1 MPKLDPKHKLVLE
14 QLAVASLLLVFG
26 ATLFGALKKQGMLG
40 GKPPASVQAFVED
53 ARVAVGETG
62 KAVDAY
68 VKEMLQQAPAPSAGG
83 STAAPVRT
91 YTAEALRDP
100 LQSMLPVPV
109 TASMA
114 EGGDGSGSVVP
125 SVEFPPVTVQGV
137 IWGGARPQVIIEDH
151 VYDVGDTVSGV
162 RIKAIARDGITLELD
177 GATTLVKTAQR
188 PSGSL

>member
-1 MPKLDPKHKLVLE
+1 MPKLDPKHKLLLE

-26 ATLFGALKKQGMLG
+26 ATLFGAVKKQGMLG
-40 GKPPASVQAFVED
+40 GKPPASVQAFVDD

-114 EGGDGSGSVVP
+114 EGGDGAPVVP

-137 IWGGARPQVIIEDH
+137 IWGGLRPQVIIEDH
-151 VYDVGDTVSGV
+151 VYDVGDTVSGA
-162 RIKAIARDGITLELD
+162 RIKAIARNGITLELD